1 MVSLRRAI
9 ACLLMCAATAAILS
23 CQRTRWHGNHKLI
36 VIGID
41 GMDPDLL
48 RNYMGA
54 GTMPN
59 FSKLAASGTFRTLG
73 TSIPPQSP
81 VAWSNLITGMNAGG
95 HGIFDFIHRDPKTL
109 QPYFSTS
116 RVEPPKHTVHLGSW
130 VIPIGSGTAEQ
141 LRQGKAFW
149 QVLDEHGIPN
159 SVFRIPANFPPIKSS
174 GKTL

>member
-1 MVSLRRAI
+1 MRIRGGETTLKRFARLVAG
-9 ACLLMCAATAAILS
+9 LLILS
-23 CQRTRWHGNHKLI
+23 LIVLLGCNRSGSQWRGQHKLI
-36 VIGID
+36 ILGID
-41 GMDPDLL
+41 GMDPQLL
-48 RNYMGA
+48 REFMRDGK
-54 GTMPN
+54 MPN
-59 FSKLAASGTFRTLG
+59 FAKLAAEGSFRELT

-116 RVEPPKHTVHLGSW
+116 RVEPAKHALHLGNW

-149 QVLDEHGIPN
+149 EVLDEYG
-159 SVFRIPANFPPIKSS
+159 
-174 GKTL
+174 